1 MMDTD
6 IAIGT
11 QKVSLT
17 TEMRGAIT
25 SKTAAAVAGVVNR
38 TLMMASCL
46 IYSPQPNHKLKN
58 QIYIGSTPKAVA
70 TQK

>member
-1 MMDTD
+1 
-6 IAIGT
+6 
-11 QKVSLT
+11 
-17 TEMRGAIT
+17 MRDAIT

-58 QIYIGSTPKAVA
+58 QIYIGSTPKTVA